1 MEMEAMTSRNP
12 LLNSVKMNQ
21 DEIIDE
27 RHKVRLSKNGT
38 KLEKIK
44 AYRVESRVSL
54 NDLIRVNFL
63 IPEIACSISKGA
75 CRQETAAGD

>member
-1 MEMEAMTSRNP
+1 MEAMTTRNP
-12 LLNSVKMNQ
+12 LVNSVKMNQ
-21 DEIIDE
+21 VEIIDE

-44 AYRVESRVSL
+44 AYKVESRVSL

-63 IPEIACSISKGA
+63 TPEIANSV
-75 CRQETAAGD
+75 